1 MWSYQQCPTPEDIL
15 HFGVLGMKWGVRKA
29 SKTSSDT
36 SSAQKPTGPVKPFK
50 LSRPNDKPHFT
61 WTEQERANFDAEFG
75 RKRAAISKRYRENM
89 SPEQKHKL
97 MLEAGDLENEYL
109 DVVERD
115 W

>member
-1 MWSYQQCPTPEDIL
+1 MWNYQPPPSSEEL
-15 HFGVLGMKWGVRKA
+15 FHFGVLGMKWGVRKA
-29 SKTSSDT
+29 SNHSSDAE
-36 SSAQKPTGPVKPFK
+36 SPQKPESPAKPFK

-61 WTEQERANFDAEFG
+61 WTEEERANFDAEFG

>member
-1 MWSYQQCPTPEDIL
+1 MWSYQQYPHPNDIL
-15 HFGVLGMKWGVRKA
+15 HYGVKGMKWGVRK
-29 SKTSSDT
+29 SSNTSSDT
-36 SSAQKPTGPVKPFK
+36 GPTQKSDSPAKPFK

-61 WTEQERANFDAEFG
+61 WTEQERANFYAEFE
-75 RKRAAISKRYRENM
+75 RKRAAISKRYRESM
-89 SPEQKHKL
+89 SPEQKRKL